1 MKSIVLE
8 LQQLASEDTFP
19 ITSLLR
25 KALIVTTKLNLD
37 DFKKFLSKDAP
48 EILAELLEK
57 VPPENK
63 LIIELDDLSL
73 DYKEKLCHCDN
84 CSLDFWVE
92 ISKIHPK
99 CPKCKRAVSKFSPK
113 KNYR

>member
-37 DFKKFLSKDAP
+37 DFKKWINNELNGYEKTD
-48 EILAELLEK
+48 EI
-57 VPPENK
+57 
-63 LIIELDDLSL
+63 
-73 DYKEKLCHCDN
+73 
-84 CSLDFWVE
+84 
-92 ISKIHPK
+92 PK
-99 CPKCKRAVSKFSPK
+99 YTRIGDGT
-113 KNYR
+113 